1 MNYEQLDMFP
11 ESGESSQAIHFL
23 EDVKDFEKKVIL
35 HELATKAI
43 TMAQH
48 GDLVRYDE
56 QNFSEIEVHELFF
69 RRAPYKGNNFAVA
82 VGMPYALRFLK
93 AKVTEGD
100 AEWLIA
106 QGFTKDFVNYLVS
119 QSTDLF
125 KGVNIWSVINLP
137 DVTETRVSYL

>member
-56 QNFSEIEVHELFF
+56 QS
-69 RRAPYKGNNFAVA
+69 
-82 VGMPYALRFLK
+82 
-93 AKVTEGD
+93 
-100 AEWLIA
+100 A
-106 QGFTKDFVNYLVS
+106 QLLADDLNSRYGRDTARVS
-119 QSTDLF
+119 QSKDARGVVAFRVHITIPYRSEF
-125 KGVNIWSVINLP
+125 KDILDENGEILP
-137 DVTETRVSYL
+137 SRNQKHAA